1 MFASHVDINQ
11 YNILTTKCHS
21 WRLQGKNL
29 CVLVTK
35 LLFVFITAIDVIS
48 KTLPQFRNQAVIYLH
63 DIIGD
68 DLCHSA
74 TAGFPP
80 LIRVSLVV
88 IATIHQEPH

>member
-1 MFASHVDINQ
+1 MPQLETAREELMCFS
-11 YNILTTKCHS
+11 Y
-21 WRLQGKNL
+21 
-29 CVLVTK
+29 K
-35 LLFVFITAIDVIS
+35 LLFVFITTIDVIS
-48 KTLPQFRNQAVIYLH
+48 KTPPQFRNQAVIYLH

-88 IATIHQEPH
+88 IATIHQQPHRQDSCSL